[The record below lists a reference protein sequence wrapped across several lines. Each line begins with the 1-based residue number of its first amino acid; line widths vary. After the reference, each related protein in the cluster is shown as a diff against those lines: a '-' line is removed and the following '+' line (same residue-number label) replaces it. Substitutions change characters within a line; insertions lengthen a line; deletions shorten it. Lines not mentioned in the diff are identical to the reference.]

1 MRGER
6 WRAGIEGGKSGGGS
20 RRARERARSGGSR
33 RARER
38 GRRAAAEKCRV
49 GHENAELGLEVMGP
63 PWRGA
68 GIPF

>member
-1 MRGER
+1 VRGER
-6 WRAGIEGGKSGGGS
+6 WRAGIEGGKSG
-20 RRARERARSGGSR
+20 GGSR

-63 PWRGA
+63 PWHGA